1 MTATII
7 THTIL
12 GGPIS
17 GGSANHGPGLIYGMY
32 EMTSTENNDWIILS
46 EFEEIMF
53 VSCKS
58 ISAGALAD
66 EAVTIDA
73 SDKTKLVFT
82 AGSTDTIR
90 VLVFGTP
97 AVETA

>member
-1 MTATII
+1 MGATII
-7 THTIL
+7 THTTL
-12 GGPIS
+12 GGPIGGGAAKS
-17 GGSANHGPGLIYGMY
+17 GTGLVWGLY
-32 EMTSTENNDWIILS
+32 EMTSTENSDWIILS
-46 EFEEIMF
+46 EFEEIKF
-53 VSCKS
+53 AVACS
-58 ISAGALAD
+58 IATGALAT

-97 AVETA
+97 VLND